1 MRPTTSGTLPASPAT
16 RTMVKKMVV
25 SAVFAGFVTA
35 VVITVL
41 QLALLVPLIQEAEL
55 YETGQLV
62 HFGGEAA
69 ATAEPAVEPEVVQDW
84 GRNALTAIANIP
96 TYLAFT
102 LLLVAAYA
110 FAETKGIRV
119 GPREGMLWGVAGF
132 FVLQVLPGIG
142 LPPELPG
149 MYAADLLPRQIWWV
163 STLILSAGGIA
174 ALVFGRSPLVWG
186 LGIVAIAIP
195 HVIGAPQPESFGGVV
210 PPELAAEFTARSI
223 GITGVIWV
231 VMGVLTA
238 YFWNREK
245 AS

>member
-1 MRPTTSGTLPASPAT
+1 
-16 RTMVKKMVV
+16 MVV

-35 VVITVL
+35 VVITAL

-55 YETGQLV
+55 YETGALV
-62 HFGGEAA
+62 HFGEAA
-69 ATAEPAVEPEVVQDW
+69 ATAAEPGVVQDW
-84 GRNALTAIANIP
+84 GRNALTAVANVP
-96 TYLAFT
+96 TYIAFT

-119 GPREGMLWGVAGF
+119 GVREGMAWGVAGF

-149 MYAADLLPRQIWWV
+149 MYAAELRPRQIWWV

-174 ALVFGRSPLVWG
+174 ALVFGRSPLIWG

-195 HVIGAPQPESFGGVV
+195 HIIGAPQPGSFGGVV

-223 GITGVIWV
+223 GVHGIIWV
-231 VMGVLTA
+231 VMGALTA
-238 YFWNREK
+238 WFWNREK
-245 AS
+245 AA